1 MKCEDFQMLLADAL
15 GGELSDADRPAFEA
29 HTAQCPRCRAEYES
43 MSGAVR
49 SLQALPEPQPVSVR
63 RIGDNLILGVHPD
76 TLGVHPDTPLPLRG
90 RGQGEGVPGRTLSES
105 SRGTATWFSHRLL
118 RYAASVLIAFTAG
131 YALRSTLAPRD
142 DASGRPVA
150 LVANDG
156 AKRGSLEGAI
166 AGAHLRNPTRSDLAK
181 CLIAMYDVRR

>member
-49 SLQALPEPQPVSVR
+49 SLRALPEPQAVSVR
-63 RIGDNLILGVHPD
+63 RVGDRLIL
-76 TLGVHPDTPLPLRG
+76 
-90 RGQGEGVPGRTLSES
+90 SERS
-105 SRGTATWFSHRLL
+105 PRALTWFSHRLL
-118 RYAASVLIAFTAG
+118 RYAAGLLIAFSAG
-131 YALRSTLAPRD
+131 YGLRAGLAPHD

-156 AKRGSLEGAI
+156 SKRGSLEGAI
-166 AGAHLRNPTRSDLAK
+166 AGAHLRNPARSDLAK